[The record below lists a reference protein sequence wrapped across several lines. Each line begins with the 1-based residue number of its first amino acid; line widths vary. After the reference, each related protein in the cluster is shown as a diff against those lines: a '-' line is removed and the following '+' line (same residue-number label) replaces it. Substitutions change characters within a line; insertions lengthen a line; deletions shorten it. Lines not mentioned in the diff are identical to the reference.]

1 MRACTREEATPTK
14 IPPAC
19 PSIHIDERERKRGR
33 GDLSGM
39 VSPVQGKRCVQPG
52 CEGQEGPICS
62 RKKDHR
68 DCGAA
73 D

>member
-19 PSIHIDERERKRGR
+19 PSIHIDERERE
-33 GDLSGM
+33 M

>member
-1 MRACTREEATPTK
+1 MRFGKRRHQLKFHRRVHPY
-14 IPPAC
+14 I
-19 PSIHIDERERKRGR
+19 SMRERAISAGWCRRYKVK
-33 GDLSGM
+33 D
-39 VSPVQGKRCVQPG
+39 VSSRD
-52 CEGQEGPICS
+52 EGQEGPICS